1 MAAAGTVRRHALGSV
16 VGVLSPDRL
25 IYPDCA
31 RAAEASPVSAARARH
46 LGVLASKAAQATGQ
60 FAHQVL
66 RVEAVLLE

>member
-1 MAAAGTVRRHALGSV
+1 MWGLRHQRPRDWPPGSH
-16 VGVLSPDRL
+16 RL